1 MWLLDTEMN
10 YELRRPRNAVQGE
23 KYPALFIMHG
33 IGSNEQNM
41 LSLVDGLEDRFYI
54 FSVRGHLPHGPG
66 FAYFTIEGYGKP
78 HREVFDEGINKLSS
92 FIDYATEKYPVDSN
106 KVYLM
111 GFSQGAIVSM
121 TLALTLGSKIKGAV
135 ALSGYIPQFVKE
147 EYTINPGNQLSLF
160 ISHGEYDNV
169 LPYEWGKENVEFFT
183 QLGVA
188 VTFKSYPEGHTVSLE
203 NLRDFQ
209 SWILNDL

>member
-1 MWLLDTEMN
+1 MEAEMI
-10 YELRRPRNAVQGE
+10 YELRRPRNVVQGE

-78 HREVFDEGINKLSS
+78 HRDVFDEGISKLSA
-92 FIDYATEKYPVDSN
+92 FINYATEKYPVDSN

-147 EYTINPGNQLSLF
+147 EYTINPSKQLSMF

-169 LPYEWGKENVEFFT
+169 LPYEWGHENVEFFT
-183 QLGVA
+183 QLGVS

-209 SWILNDL
+209 SWLLNDL

>member
-1 MWLLDTEMN
+1 MI
-10 YELRRPRNAVQGE
+10 YELRRPRNVVQGE
-23 KYPALFIMHG
+23 KYPAIFVMHG

-41 LSLVDGLEDRFYI
+41 LSLVNGLEDRFFI

-78 HREVFDEGINKLSS
+78 HREVFDEGINKLSA

-121 TLALTLGSKIKGAV
+121 TLALSLGSKIKGTV

-147 EYTINPGNQLSLF
+147 EYTINPGKQLSLF

-183 QLGVA
+183 QLEVP
-188 VTFKSYPEGHTVSLE
+188 VTFKSYPEGHTVTLE

-209 SWILNDL
+209 AWILNDLQRETA